1 MDPGEIAKDCRHPGC
16 RLVRALALG
25 RPVPRRCR
33 RECPAAEAIV
43 TLDQLDRGQMG
54 RVIRVGGRPAIRRRL
69 LELGVVRGEAITLQR
84 AAPLGD
90 PLEFVVKSYHL
101 SLRRREA
108 AAITV
113 EVAAE
118 DVPGTAALQIAAPD
132 GVAAADEIAAADEV
146 AEAA

>member
-1 MDPGEIAKDCRHPGC
+1 VDAISMDCRHPGC

-25 RPVPRRCR
+25 RPIPRRCR
-33 RECPAAEAIV
+33 RECAAAAAVI
-43 TLDQLDRGQMG
+43 TLDQLGRGQTG
-54 RVIRVGGRPAIRRRL
+54 RVIRVGGQPAVRRRL
-69 LELGVVRGEAITLQR
+69 LELGVVRGEAVTLQR

-90 PLEFVVKSYHL
+90 PLEFVVKGYHL

-113 EVAAE
+113 
-118 DVPGTAALQIAAPD
+118 D
-132 GVAAADEIAAADEV
+132 AAADAAAAHDDPAPVSDAETHEA

>member
-1 MDPGEIAKDCRHPGC
+1 MDPGEIAKDCRHPSC
-16 RLVRALALG
+16 RLLRALALG

-33 RECPAAEAIV
+33 RECPAVAAIA
-43 TLDQLDRGQMG
+43 TLDQLARGQTG
-54 RVIRVGGRPAIRRRL
+54 RVIRVGGRPAVRRRL

-90 PLEFVVKSYHL
+90 PLEFVVKGYHL

-113 EVAAE
+113 EVEAGGA
-118 DVPGTAALQIAAPD
+118 PGTAAVGVAAPD
-132 GVAAADEIAAADEV
+132 EVAAAA
-146 AEAA
+146 

>member
-1 MDPGEIAKDCRHPGC
+1 MDRNGLMDPDRAVRDCRHASC
-16 RLVRALALG
+16 RLIRALALG

-33 RECPAAEAIV
+33 RECPAAAAVV
-43 TLDQLDRGQMG
+43 TLDQLGRGQLG
-54 RVIRVGGRPAIRRRL
+54 RVIRVGGRPAVRRRL
-69 LELGVVRGEAITLQR
+69 LELGVVRGEAILLQR

-90 PLEFVVKSYHL
+90 PLEFVIKGYHL

-113 EVAAE
+113 EVAAVGE
-118 DVPGTAALQIAAPD
+118 L
-132 GVAAADEIAAADEV
+132 